1 MSTVP
6 LKRGQLGV
14 PAVTDQ
20 ARAKSAPMGQEKTP
34 QFRRS
39 LGLRSSVAINMTQM
53 CGIGPFITIPLM
65 VATMGGPQAIA
76 GWLVGAALALCDGL
90 VWSELGASMPG
101 AGGTYL
107 YLREAFQYRSGKL
120 MPFLFVW
127 TAMISIPLI
136 MSTGVIGFIQYLGFY
151 FPHLTGFE
159 THALGVG
166 ITAVIVFALYRRISS
181 ISKLTNVMWGLMLVA
196 VGATI
201 AAAFSGFHPSLAF
214 HYPSNLIGG
223 HGAFFTG
230 LGAGLIIAIYDYA
243 GYNTTAYMG
252 AELKNPGRVMPRSII
267 YSIMAIMAL
276 YLAMQIGVLGVLP
289 VNEIVGSS
297 SVASLVVTHNWSH
310 AAADVVTAFILIA
323 AFGSVFAGL
332 LGGSRVPYHAA
343 EDGTFF
349 RIFGRLH
356 PKYEFPYVALLAMGV
371 VCAIGTFFDLAT
383 VIGMLVAVSV
393 LLQSVAQIVA
403 VTVLRRRQ
411 PDLRRPYRQWLYPL
425 PSLLALAGWI
435 YVFVSATSTSLILS
449 TIWVVAGVVSFLIW
463 ARVNRAWPFGPLEL
477 REQYLEEQR
486 AEETESAQ
494 VPRDTV
500 AA

>member
-1 MSTVP
+1 MSTFP
-6 LKRGQLGV
+6 LKRRGLSA
-14 PAVTDQ
+14 PATTDQ
-20 ARAKSAPMGQEKTP
+20 SGARTAPESLEDGP

-39 LGLRSSVAINMTQM
+39 LGLVSGVAINMTQM

-76 GWLVGAALALCDGL
+76 GWLVGAGLALCDGL

-151 FPHLTGFE
+151 FPHMTSFE
-159 THALGVG
+159 THTLGVG
-166 ITAVIVFALYRRISS
+166 ITAVIVFALYRRIGS
-181 ISKLTNVMWGLMLVA
+181 IAKLTTVMWALMLVA
-196 VGATI
+196 MGATI
-201 AAAFSGFHPSLAF
+201 VAAFSGFHPSLAF
-214 HYPSNLIGG
+214 HYPSKLFGG

-252 AELKNPGRVMPRSII
+252 AELTNPGRIMPRSII
-267 YSIMAIMAL
+267 YSIIAIMAL
-276 YLAMQIGVLGVLP
+276 YLLLQIGVLGVLP
-289 VNEIVGSS
+289 WHAIVKST

-310 AAADVVTAFILIA
+310 TAADVVTAFILVA
-323 AFGSVFAGL
+323 AFASVFTGL
-332 LGGSRVPYHAA
+332 LGGSRVPYHASK
-343 EDGTFF
+343 DGTFF
-349 RIFGRLH
+349 GIFGRLH
-356 PKYEFPYVALLAMGV
+356 PKYEFPHFALLAMGV
-371 VCAIGTFFDLAT
+371 VCALGTFFNLAT
-383 VIGMLVAVSV
+383 VIGMLIAVSV

-411 PDLRRPYRQWLYPL
+411 PSLHRPYRQWLYPV
-425 PSLLALAGWI
+425 PSMLAMAGWI
-435 YVFVSATSTSLILS
+435 YVFVSATATSLILS
-449 TIWVVAGVVSFLIW
+449 TAWVAAGFVAFLIW
-463 ARVNRAWPFGPLEL
+463 ARVNHAWPFGALEI
-477 REQYLEEQR
+477 REQYLDEQ
-486 AEETESAQ
+486 AAQPTEPA
-494 VPRDTV
+494 PPAPDAV

>member
-1 MSTVP
+1 
-6 LKRGQLGV
+6 
-14 PAVTDQ
+14 
-20 ARAKSAPMGQEKTP
+20 
-34 QFRRS
+34 
-39 LGLRSSVAINMTQM
+39 MTQM

-65 VATMGGPQAIA
+65 VATMGGPQAIV
-76 GWLVGAALALCDGL
+76 GWLVGAGLALCDGL

-166 ITAVIVFALYRRISS
+166 ITAVIVFALYRRIGS
-181 ISKLTNVMWGLMLVA
+181 IAKLTTIMWVLMLVA
-196 VGATI
+196 LGATI
-201 AAAFSGFHPSLAF
+201 VAAFSGFHPSLAF
-214 HYPSNLIGG
+214 HYPAKLFGG

-267 YSIMAIMAL
+267 YSIMAIMVL
-276 YLAMQIGVLGVLP
+276 YLSLQIGVLGVLP
-289 VNEIVGSS
+289 WHEIVGST

-310 AAADVVTAFILIA
+310 TAADVVTAFILVA
-323 AFGSVFAGL
+323 AFASVFTGL
-332 LGGSRVPYHAA
+332 LGGSRVPYHAS

-371 VCAIGTFFDLAT
+371 VCALGTFFNLAT

-393 LLQSVAQIVA
+393 LLQSVAQVVA

-411 PDLRRPYRQWLYPL
+411 PDLRRPYRQWLYPV
-425 PSLLALAGWI
+425 PSLLALAGWL
-435 YVFVSATSTSLILS
+435 YVFVSATWTSLILS
-449 TIWVVAGVVSFLIW
+449 TAWIAAGVVAFLIW
-463 ARVNRAWPFGPLEL
+463 ARVNRVWPFGPLEI
-477 REQYLEEQR
+477 REQYVDEQR
-486 AEETESAQ
+486 AQQTDPSQPAPEAVSA
-494 VPRDTV
+494 
-500 AA
+500 